1 MVYAIVWPFR
11 AAIRVDEKPHSD
23 RPPGFST
30 RAIHQGHDPASHHGS
45 LNPPVYLNA
54 TNSFDSI
61 AQGQQRFPG
70 EVPGLNPAQL
80 VLGKRLASL
89 EGGARG
95 GTGSGIGH
103 RPGVCA
109 GVRFMDALQLAQRA
123 LSLGNAKTL
132 VQHSCHHDP

>member
-1 MVYAIVWPFR
+1 
-11 AAIRVDEKPHSD
+11 
-23 RPPGFST
+23 
-30 RAIHQGHDPASHHGS
+30 

-89 EGGARG
+89 EGGETALAVA
-95 GTGSGIGH
+95 SGIG
-103 RPGVCA
+103 RGYAPVCVLWMHYNWRSA
-109 GVRFMDALQLAQRA
+109 
-123 LSLGNAKTL
+123 
-132 VQHSCHHDP
+132 P